1 MIKKLI
7 YILMSLAVLGIASC
21 SKTMSRYDEDI
32 DRAEKLMQSNPDSAL
47 GILDAI
53 DPSEL
58 KQDSL
63 RAKYHYLKG
72 YGHLSRNRSMIGD
85 SLIRVAHD
93 YYRGKDVVRD
103 VRSGMVLA
111 WYKFWAGDTPDALF
125 MLDSLSSLTNVP
137 DSVMVQTLR
146 ARVLLGTSEY
156 QGRAL
161 IPYAKRL
168 HTLETDSMRKMES
181 RYMLLS
187 AYEYAGETDSALR
200 LLDELI
206 NYARDN
212 KWDDKQFV
220 FEVEKA
226 QLLTEKGMSAE
237 SDALVSDIFRK
248 AGPDNGAADL
258 LYFQHAINALNSG
271 DVSRAAR
278 NLALADSVAGKLR
291 KDDDA
296 YYRSY
301 SNLLNAII
309 DFKCTG
315 RIKLMH
321 INGLNNRQNERFN
334 RAKASQWESE
344 RGALRQ
350 QNRALALKAESEH
363 KTVIILI
370 ISLAALIVAVGA
382 IWLIRARRQRERE
395 SEERIEALQK
405 MVDEYR
411 AMPAP
416 KADEADE
423 EPKDE
428 ADESAETGDKEAGDK
443 EADGPD
449 AEETRHRDSSA
460 LRSAMLRQ
468 LGIIRMVAETPTEQN
483 REMLRRISS
492 IEGNIGRELVD
503 WGNVFEIIDNLYSG
517 FYSKLHERHGDELS
531 LKEEQII
538 VLMVADFSTKEISVI
553 TGQTTSTIYVRK
565 SSIRKKLGVPEK
577 EDIVRFLQEDAGI

>member
-72 YGHLSRNRSMIGD
+72 YGHLSRNQSMIGD
-85 SLIRVAHD
+85 SLIRVAHE

-111 WYKFWAGDTPDALF
+111 WYRFWTGDTPGAIA
-125 MLDSLSSLTNVP
+125 MLDSLSSLADVP
-137 DSVMVQTLR
+137 DSVMAQTLR
-146 ARVLLGTSEY
+146 ARVLLGASEY
-156 QGRAL
+156 QGSPL
-161 IPYAKRL
+161 VPYAKRL
-168 HTLETDSMRKMES
+168 HRLETDSMRKMES

-206 NYARDN
+206 DYARDN
-212 KWDDKQFV
+212 KWGDKQFV

-248 AGPDNGAADL
+248 AGPDNEAADL

-334 RAKASQWESE
+334 RAMASQWESE

-350 QNRALALKAESEH
+350 QNRALALKAESKH

-370 ISLAALIVAVGA
+370 ISLLALIVATGS
-382 IWLIRARRQRERE
+382 IWIIRARRQRERE

-443 EADGPD
+443 EADGPE
-449 AEETRHRDSSA
+449 AEETRHRDSAA
-460 LRSAMLRQ
+460 LRGAMLRQ

-492 IEGNIGRELVD
+492 IEGNTGRELVD
-503 WGNVFEIIDNLYSG
+503 WDNVFEIIDNLYSG